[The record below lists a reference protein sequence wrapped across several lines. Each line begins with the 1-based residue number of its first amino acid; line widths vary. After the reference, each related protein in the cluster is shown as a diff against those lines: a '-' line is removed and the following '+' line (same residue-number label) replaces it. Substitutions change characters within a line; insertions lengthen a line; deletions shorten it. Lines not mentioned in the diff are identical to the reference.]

1 MLEDAIEAFRQ
12 QRLADAEYL
21 AKVSEIADSIRTRRG
36 AGVPQELENSEV
48 AQAFF
53 GVLNEVLRDG
63 NGPSQVPEDKAT
75 PFDTKWTAHAA
86 LGIESL
92 IQKHKIVNWT
102 NNADVQNQMKNAIED
117 FLHEVEPDDGVL
129 SFEAI
134 DLLLEKCLDIA
145 RRRYSE

>member
-36 AGVPQELENSEV
+36 G
-48 AQAFF
+48 
-53 GVLNEVLRDG
+53 
-63 NGPSQVPEDKAT
+63 
-75 PFDTKWTAHAA
+75 TA
-86 LGIESL
+86 
-92 IQKHKIVNWT
+92 

-117 FLHEVEPDDGVL
+117 FLQEVEPDDGAL

-134 DLLLEKCLDIA
+134 DLLLEKCLDM
-145 RRRYSE
+145 SEKG

>member
-21 AKVSEIADSIRTRRG
+21 AKVSEIADSIRARRG
-36 AGVPQELENSEV
+36 AGVPQELENREV

-53 GVLNEVLRDG
+53 GVLNEVLAGTDPG
-63 NGPSQVPEDKAT
+63 QVTGEKST
-75 PFDTKWTAHAA
+75 PFDVKWTANAA
-86 LGIESL
+86 LGIDSL

-102 NNADVQNQMKNAIED
+102 NNSDVQNQMKNAIED
-117 FLHEVEPDDGVL
+117 FLHEVEPDDGAL